1 MPHPAVPDDRPL
13 TELDYQ
19 NLLAFRSALR
29 KFLSWSETR
38 AREAGLTPAQ
48 HQLLL
53 AVKGHPGGQP
63 PAVGDIADYLLLR
76 HHSAVELTDRAE
88 AAGLV
93 RREPDEGDAR
103 VIRVRLTAC
112 GEERL
117 AQLSSVHLNEL
128 RGLAPLLDHLLG
140 GKP

>member
-1 MPHPAVPDDRPL
+1 VPDDRPL

-29 KFLSWSETR
+29 RFLSWSETR

-93 RREPDEGDAR
+93 RREPDESDAR
-103 VIRVRLTAC
+103 VTRVRLTPG

-128 RGLAPLLDHLLG
+128 RGLAPLLDHLLFG
-140 GKP
+140 EP

>member
-1 MPHPAVPDDRPL
+1 VPPPAAPDGRPL
-13 TELDYQ
+13 TDLDYQ

-29 KFLSWSETR
+29 RFLSWSETR

-63 PAVGDIADYLLLR
+63 PTVGDIADYLLLR
-76 HHSAVELTDRAE
+76 HHSAVELIDRAE
-88 AAGLV
+88 TGRLV
-93 RREPDEGDAR
+93 QREPDGVDAR
-103 VIRVRLTAC
+103 VIRVRLTPR

-128 RGLAPLLDHLLG
+128 RGLAPLLDHLMSDE
-140 GKP
+140 P

>member
-38 AREAGLTPAQ
+38 AREAGRTPAQ
-48 HQLLL
+48 HPLRL
-53 AVKGHPGGQP
+53 AFTGHPGGRP

-103 VIRVRLTAC
+103 VTRVRLTPC

-128 RGLAPLLDHLLG
+128 RGLAPLLEHLLG
-140 GKP
+140 GEP